1 MRKPTRAKNA
11 VGVRVG
17 EARKRFSPPLT
28 QDALSGKLAA
38 VGVQLDRAAVAKIEN
53 GHRRVYDY
61 EVKALAKALN
71 VKVAWLFGVDV

>member
-1 MRKPTRAKNA
+1 
-11 VGVRVG
+11 
-17 EARKRFSPPLT
+17 
-28 QDALSGKLAA
+28 LSGKLAA